1 MYIEKAKNF
10 FAGIFKIQE
19 GLMMKEVKKEA
30 YASPVVS
37 VSILNGND
45 AVTTSGRLAW
55 NSSWGDLEDSYD
67 DVFGRGEQ
75 K

>member
-1 MYIEKAKNF
+1 
-10 FAGIFKIQE
+10 
-19 GLMMKEVKKEA
+19 MMKEVKKEA